1 MSISKSPSIVN
12 VDPIILKTFWSIYS
26 RWERTENLI
35 LGRTDSSA
43 ATSVMSFQMGID
55 SLGGTFFQLERY
67 NPLRSIWFSYW
78 YTGINVPILA
88 PKIGKYTFLYTDI
101 FFFRYFPQF
110 KIKRNL
116 FSSKKIYLSYFKPF

>member
-12 VDPIILKTFWSIYS
+12 VDPIIWKTFWSKYS

-55 SLGGTFFQLERY
+55 YLGGTFFQLERY

>member
-88 PKIGKYTFLYTDI
+88 PKKGKYTFLYTDI

-116 FSSKKIYLSYFKPF
+116 FSSKKIHLSYFKPF

>member
-43 ATSVMSFQMGID
+43 ATSIMSFQMGID

-78 YTGINVPILA
+78 YTDINVPILA
-88 PKIGKYTFLYTDI
+88 PKKGKYTFLYTDI

-116 FSSKKIYLSYFKPF
+116 FSSKKIYLSYFEPF

>member
-12 VDPIILKTFWSIYS
+12 VDPIILKTFWSKYS

-88 PKIGKYTFLYTDI
+88 PKIGKYTFLYNDI